1 MNNNLC
7 SNLSNIR
14 TYTDAFLDWA
24 RGKGRILIIIHD
36 HPDPDSLASAMAL
49 RHLFTMKLNRDSVI
63 TFSGKIGRG
72 ENIVMAREL
81 EIHLTPIA
89 TVNLDDYGMVCML
102 DTQPETGNNSLPSG
116 ARVDLVVDHHPLR
129 DSSRASRW
137 LDIRP
142 EYGATATI
150 LYEYLRSQDVL
161 ICTKLATALFYA
173 IKSETQD
180 LGREAG
186 KADRD
191 AYLTLFPLTNKT
203 LLHQI
208 THPRLSYGHFRALHR
223 ALAAARIYAN
233 VLVAAMDEIDSPE
246 IVAEMA
252 DYLVRL
258 EGIEIA
264 MCMGWYQGAMILS
277 LRTTRHDLNA
287 GELMRSLV
295 AGHGVA
301 GGHGMTAGGRID
313 SVPESFCDV
322 QCLEESLIQHLLA
335 KLKVPLS
342 EPRRVIE
349 M

>member
-1 MNNNLC
+1 MNSNLC
-7 SNLSNIR
+7 GNFSNSR

-24 RGKGRILIIIHD
+24 RGKGKILIIIHD

-63 TFSGKIGRG
+63 AFSGKIGRG

-81 EIHLTPIA
+81 EMNLTPIEA
-89 TVNLDDYGMVCML
+89 VNLDDYSMVCML

-116 ARVDLVVDHHPLR
+116 ARVDLVVDHHPIR
-129 DSSRASRW
+129 EASRGCRW
-137 LDIRP
+137 IDIRP
-142 EYGATATI
+142 DYGATATI
-150 LYEYLRSQDVL
+150 LYEYLKSQDIS

-203 LLHQI
+203 LLYQI
-208 THPRLSYGHFRALHR
+208 THPRLSPGHFRALHR
-223 ALAAARIYAN
+223 ALDAAVIYSDL
-233 VLVAAMDEIDSPE
+233 LVVTMGEIDSPE

-252 DYLVRL
+252 DYLLRL
-258 EGIEIA
+258 EGIAVA

-287 GELMRSLV
+287 GELMRKLV

-322 QCLEESLIQHLLA
+322 KCLEETLIHNLLE

-342 EPRRVIE
+342 EPRPLIE
-349 M
+349 F